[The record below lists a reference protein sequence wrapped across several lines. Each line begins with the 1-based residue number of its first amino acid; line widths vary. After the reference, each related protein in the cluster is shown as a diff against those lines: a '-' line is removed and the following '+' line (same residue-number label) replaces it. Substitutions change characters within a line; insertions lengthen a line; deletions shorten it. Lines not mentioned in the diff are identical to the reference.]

1 MKRNA
6 TAIAV
11 ILVSWAVVGAA
22 AGVAA
27 NPVQDS
33 PIVVRITDPPRFLAS
48 PRCALFL
55 LREKLRAESGQ
66 VIGNADFCFRTE
78 VPEGDTITET
88 EDVTFHVPGGPIEAD
103 LTQVN
108 IPTSPSSV
116 LTTFTGPVTGGNGH
130 YLGATGTVTGI
141 GPITFDADGTPHPD
155 LTLTIT
161 LN

>member
-6 TAIAV
+6 TAIV
-11 ILVSWAVVGAA
+11 LTVVTCAAAGAA

-27 NPVQDS
+27 NPVQES

-48 PRCALFL
+48 PLCALFL
-55 LREKLRAESGQ
+55 LREKLRAASGQ

-78 VPEGDTITET
+78 VAEGGTITET
-88 EDVTFHVPGGPIEAD
+88 EDVTFHVAGGSIDAD

-108 IPTSPSSV
+108 VATSASSV
-116 LTTFTGPVTGGNGH
+116 LTTFTGPVTGGTGL
-130 YLGATGTVTGI
+130 YLGAAGTVTGI
-141 GPITFDADGTPHPD
+141 GPITFDAGGTPHPD

-161 LN
+161 LS

>member
-6 TAIAV
+6 TVIA
-11 ILVSWAVVGAA
+11 LTLLSWAAVGAA

-27 NPVQDS
+27 NPVQES
-33 PIVVRITDPPRFLAS
+33 PIVVRITDPPRFLAF
-48 PRCALFL
+48 PNCPLFV

-78 VPEGDTITET
+78 VAEGGTITET
-88 EDVTFHVPGGPIEAD
+88 EDVTFHVPGGSIEAD

-108 IPTSPSSV
+108 VATSPSSV
-116 LTTFTGPVTGGNGH
+116 LTTFTGPVTSGTGH

-161 LN
+161 LS